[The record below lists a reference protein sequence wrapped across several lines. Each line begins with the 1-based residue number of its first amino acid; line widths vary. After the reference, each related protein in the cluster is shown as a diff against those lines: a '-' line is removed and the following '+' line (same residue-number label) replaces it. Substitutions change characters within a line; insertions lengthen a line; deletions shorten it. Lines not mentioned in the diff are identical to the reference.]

1 MKPDKLAAG
10 GVLGLGFWL
19 GLEGEVTSGAWWSL
33 MLESSSAHLRAV
45 GSIAEAW
52 S

>member
-33 MLESSSAHLRAV
+33 MLESKMLPRLEV
-45 GSIAEAW
+45 IW
-52 S
+52 QQ